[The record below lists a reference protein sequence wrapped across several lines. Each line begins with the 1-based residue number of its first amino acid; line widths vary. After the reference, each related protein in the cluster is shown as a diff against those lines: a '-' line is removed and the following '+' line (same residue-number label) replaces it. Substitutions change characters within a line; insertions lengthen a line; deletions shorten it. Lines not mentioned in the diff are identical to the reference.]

1 MDYLFPPDRRTLAS
15 AARIASIRFRID
27 DLGRKLEAVI
37 MRTTA
42 SLSWYPMA
50 VAAGRILIGVIF
62 LWAGLEKVIGGA
74 GEWSAKGFLAFGTSG
89 TLGWPF
95 VTEVAEGTVFNPT
108 HDFWV
113 GLSANAGAMS
123 VINLLVPFGQVA
135 IGVALILGIAT
146 RFAALMGSL
155 MMLFFF
161 FAAWDFAY
169 GIVNQHLTYTVVT
182 LGLGV
187 IGAGNYYGLDA
198 GLGGSLPAGI
208 RRWFASGDTVAA

>member
-1 MDYLFPPDRRTLAS
+1 
-15 AARIASIRFRID
+15 
-27 DLGRKLEAVI
+27 

-42 SLSWYPMA
+42 SPTWYPKA
-50 VAAGRILIGVIF
+50 VAIGRIVIGVIF

-95 VTEVAEGTVFNPT
+95 VTEVVEGTVFNPT
-108 HDFWV
+108 HEFWV
-113 GLSANAGAMS
+113 GLSANAGVMS

-135 IGVALILGIAT
+135 IGTSLILGIAT
-146 RFAALMGSL
+146 RFASAMGAL

-169 GIVNQHLTYTVVT
+169 GIVNQHLTYAVVT
-182 LGLGV
+182 FGLGV

>member
-1 MDYLFPPDRRTLAS
+1 
-15 AARIASIRFRID
+15 
-27 DLGRKLEAVI
+27 

-42 SLSWYPMA
+42 SPTWYPKA
-50 VAAGRILIGVIF
+50 VAIGRIVIGVIF

-95 VTEVAEGTVFNPT
+95 VTEVVEGTVFNPT
-108 HDFWV
+108 HEFWV

-123 VINLLVPFGQVA
+123 AINLLVPFGQVA
-135 IGVALILGIAT
+135 IGTSLILGIAT
-146 RFAALMGSL
+146 RFASAMGAL

-169 GIVNQHLTYTVVT
+169 GIVNQHLTYAVVT
-182 LGLGV
+182 LGLGI

>member
-1 MDYLFPPDRRTLAS
+1 
-15 AARIASIRFRID
+15 
-27 DLGRKLEAVI
+27 

-42 SLSWYPMA
+42 SPTWYPMA
-50 VAAGRILIGVIF
+50 VAIGRVVIGVIF

-113 GLSANAGAMS
+113 GLSANAGVMS

-135 IGVALILGIAT
+135 IGTSLILGIAT
-146 RFAALMGSL
+146 RFASAMGAL

-169 GIVNQHLTYTVVT
+169 GIVNQHLTYAVVT

>member
-1 MDYLFPPDRRTLAS
+1 
-15 AARIASIRFRID
+15 
-27 DLGRKLEAVI
+27 

-42 SLSWYPMA
+42 SPTWYPKA
-50 VAAGRILIGVIF
+50 VAIGRIIIGVIF

-95 VTEVAEGTVFNPT
+95 VTEVVEGTVFNPT
-108 HDFWV
+108 HEFWV
-113 GLSANAGAMS
+113 GLSANAGVMS

-135 IGVALILGIAT
+135 IGTSLILGIAT
-146 RFAALMGSL
+146 RFASAMGAL

-169 GIVNQHLTYTVVT
+169 GIVNQHLTYAVVT

>member
-1 MDYLFPPDRRTLAS
+1 
-15 AARIASIRFRID
+15 
-27 DLGRKLEAVI
+27 

-42 SLSWYPMA
+42 SPTWYPKA
-50 VAAGRILIGVIF
+50 VAIGRIVIGVIF
-62 LWAGLEKVIGGA
+62 LWAGLEKAIGGA
-74 GEWSAKGFLAFGTSG
+74 GEWTAKGFLAFGTGG

-95 VTEVAEGTVFNPT
+95 VTTVVEGTVFNPT

-123 VINLLVPFGQVA
+123 VINLLVPFGQIA
-135 IGVALILGIAT
+135 IGTALILGIAT
-146 RFAALMGSL
+146 RFAAFMGSL

-169 GIVNQHLTYTVVT
+169 GIVNQHLTYAVVT
-182 LGLGV
+182 FGLGV

>member
-1 MDYLFPPDRRTLAS
+1 MRSTWFAN
-15 AARIASIRFRID
+15 AVA
-27 DLGRKLEAVI
+27 LGRVVI
-37 MRTTA
+37 GT
-42 SLSWYPMA
+42 
-50 VAAGRILIGVIF
+50 IF
-62 LWAGLEKVIGGA
+62 LWAGLEKVIGAGGA
-74 GEWSAKGFLAFGTSG
+74 WTAKGFLAYGTNG

-95 VTEVAEGTVFNPT
+95 VTGEVAEGTIFNPT
-108 HDFWV
+108 HELWV
-113 GLSANAGAMS
+113 SLSANAGAMS
-123 VINLLVPFGQVA
+123 VIDFMVQFGQVA
-135 IGVALILGIAT
+135 IGAALILGLAT
-146 RFAALMGSL
+146 RFAAAAGSL

-169 GIVNQHLTYTVVT
+169 GIVNQHLTYAVVT

>member
-1 MDYLFPPDRRTLAS
+1 
-15 AARIASIRFRID
+15 
-27 DLGRKLEAVI
+27 

-42 SLSWYPMA
+42 SPTWYPKA
-50 VAAGRILIGVIF
+50 VAIGRIVIGVIF

-95 VTEVAEGTVFNPT
+95 VTEVVEGTVFNPT
-108 HDFWV
+108 HEFWV

-135 IGVALILGIAT
+135 IGTSLILGIAT
-146 RFAALMGSL
+146 RFASAMGSL

-169 GIVNQHLTYTVVT
+169 GIVNQHLTYAVVT

>member
-1 MDYLFPPDRRTLAS
+1 
-15 AARIASIRFRID
+15 
-27 DLGRKLEAVI
+27 

-42 SLSWYPMA
+42 SPTWYPKA
-50 VAAGRILIGVIF
+50 VAIGRIVIGVIF

-95 VTEVAEGTVFNPT
+95 VTEVVEGTVFNPT
-108 HDFWV
+108 HEFWV

-123 VINLLVPFGQVA
+123 VINLFVPFGQVA
-135 IGVALILGIAT
+135 IGTSLILGIAT
-146 RFAALMGSL
+146 RFASAMGAL

-169 GIVNQHLTYTVVT
+169 GIVNQHLTYAVVT

>member
-1 MDYLFPPDRRTLAS
+1 
-15 AARIASIRFRID
+15 
-27 DLGRKLEAVI
+27 V
-37 MRTTA
+37 
-42 SLSWYPMA
+42 
-50 VAAGRILIGVIF
+50 V
-62 LWAGLEKVIGGA
+62 
-74 GEWSAKGFLAFGTSG
+74 
-89 TLGWPF
+89 
-95 VTEVAEGTVFNPT
+95 EGTVFNPT
-108 HDFWV
+108 HEFWV

-135 IGVALILGIAT
+135 IGTSLILGIAT
-146 RFAALMGSL
+146 RFASAMGSL

-169 GIVNQHLTYTVVT
+169 GIVNQHLTYAVVT